1 VVRFAIIMEFKFVL
15 FCTVILL
22 YFLVF
27 GVMGDD
33 PVSNSTES
41 ERRKSRDVA
50 PYLGLISCAIKYD
63 VTCFVNAAE
72 DYLEVRRN
80 ELLGEFTRR
89 KQVKFIYIRKSQNN
103 TN

>member
-1 VVRFAIIMEFKFVL
+1 MELKFVL

-33 PVSNSTES
+33 PVANSTES
-41 ERRKSRDVA
+41 DKRKSREIA

-72 DYLEVRRN
+72 DYLEVTRN
-80 ELLGEFTRR
+80 DLLGEFTRR
-89 KQVKFIYIRKSQNN
+89 SPV
-103 TN
+103 

>member
-1 VVRFAIIMEFKFVL
+1 MEFKFVL

-89 KQVKFIYIRKSQNN
+89 KPFPQIRKIVLEAEF
-103 TN
+103 